1 LYSKQHDVV
10 RSPSLA
16 RWYSAVAPVRRQ
28 DGNCDFQIANEEN
41 YMCCLLTVLAL
52 LGPRTALALWW
63 LVDQSWFNRIYDTF
77 IWPFLG
83 FLFLP
88 FTTLMYTLVATP
100 SVGVTGWNWIWVILA
115 V

>member
-1 LYSKQHDVV
+1 
-10 RSPSLA
+10 
-16 RWYSAVAPVRRQ
+16 
-28 DGNCDFQIANEEN
+28 
-41 YMCCLLTVLAL
+41 MCCLLTVLAL

-115 V
+115 VVIDVGTYTGGGYGNRNRIPGYSGSS